1 MSGRVK
7 LDWNS
12 VRALASRV
20 RLPHFVKCGTG
31 VARVGMAA
39 LAVQVALW
47 FAGAGS
53 RDAHWLVAPVWI
65 AAAALGLRAGGG
77 LAVAGSLLRAVG
89 PKRAVIAL
97 MALFGLAWAAAL
109 ARMFLAFRFG
119 AYDLGIYSSIA
130 FNTAHGMPFFSSV
143 QQMNHLGEHFSP
155 VIAVFAPLYRLAPT
169 PVWLL
174 AAGLAAYLSVPW
186 ILQRL
191 VRDHGLEER
200 LGPWI
205 GPLLALLWFLSRP
218 MAGAVE
224 FLFHPST
231 LAAPF
236 VLLAWDAAA
245 RRRWGR
251 LAARLAFL
259 LLFKESF
266 ALAAAGIGLWL
277 LARRDTR
284 RAGAIVF
291 AAGLAAGAVLAGWF
305 IPMMRGGEWA
315 HADRLAPLADLP
327 AKAAYVAL
335 LLLPFGFL
343 HLRGRALLPA
353 LPLVLL
359 NVATGF
365 APQYGMAHHYDDT
378 VVPLLFA
385 GVLGALADGARPFYA
400 RWRAP
405 AAIAAAALCILAP
418 LGPSPA
424 RLARV
429 HRPSAGHAEARA
441 GLRDL
446 QADARTAGATMAVQ
460 SHLDPFVQ
468 RTAKTAFERLQVTD
482 PPPGTWA
489 VLSPHAPAWP
499 DVTFEEAIGRVAR
512 SRRFEEVTG
521 FPGLRVFRTR
531 DGQRPPPKRTSKMTA
546 RRGLGS

>member
-1 MSGRVK
+1 
-7 LDWNS
+7 
-12 VRALASRV
+12 
-20 RLPHFVKCGTG
+20 
-31 VARVGMAA
+31 VGAVA

-47 FAGAGS
+47 FLGAGS

-65 AAAALGLRAGGG
+65 LAAVLGLRYGGG
-77 LAVAGSLLRAVG
+77 FAGAGLFLRAGLPGRVTS
-89 PKRAVIAL
+89 AL
-97 MALFGLAWAAAL
+97 VALFGLAWAAAL

-119 AYDLGIYSSIA
+119 AYDLGIYSSVA

-143 QQMNHLGEHFSP
+143 QQLNHLGEHFSP
-155 VIAVFAPLYRLAPT
+155 VVAVFAPLYRVAPT

-205 GPLLALLWFLSRP
+205 GPLLALLWFLNRP

-251 LAARLAFL
+251 LAVWLVFL
-259 LLFKESF
+259 LLFKESL

-284 RAGAIVF
+284 RAGAIVLV
-291 AAGLAAGAVLAGWF
+291 AGLAAGAALAGWF

-315 HADRLAPLADLP
+315 HAERLAPLADLP

-385 GVLGALADGARPFYA
+385 GILGALADGARPFYV

-405 AAIAAAALCILAP
+405 VAIAAAALCILAP
-418 LGPSPA
+418 LGPSPT

-429 HRPSAGHAEARA
+429 HRPDAGHAGVRA
-441 GLRDL
+441 GLRAL
-446 QADARTAGATMAVQ
+446 QADPRAAGATLAVQ

-468 RTAKTAFERLQVTD
+468 RTAKTAFERLNAAG

-499 DVTFEEAIGRVAR
+499 DASFGEALGRVAR
-512 SRRFEEVTG
+512 SRRFEEVPG
-521 FPGLRVFRTR
+521 FPGLRVFRVR

>member
-1 MSGRVK
+1 MIGRVK

-12 VRALASRV
+12 VRARVSRV
-20 RLPHFVKCGTG
+20 RVPHFVKCGTG
-31 VARVGMAA
+31 AARVGAVA
-39 LAVQVALW
+39 LAVQAALW
-47 FAGAGS
+47 FLGAGS

-65 AAAALGLRAGGG
+65 LAAVLGLRYGGAG
-77 LAVAGSLLRAVG
+77 LFLRAGLPGRVTS
-89 PKRAVIAL
+89 AL
-97 MALFGLAWAAAL
+97 VVLFGLAWAAAL

-119 AYDLGIYSSIA
+119 AYDLGIYSSVA

-155 VIAVFAPLYRLAPT
+155 VVAAFVPLYRVAPT

-191 VRDHGLEER
+191 VREHGLEER

-205 GPLLALLWFLSRP
+205 GPLLALLWFLNRP

-251 LAARLAFL
+251 LAV
-259 LLFKESF
+259 
-266 ALAAAGIGLWL
+266 WL
-277 LARRDTR
+277 
-284 RAGAIVF
+284 VF
-291 AAGLAAGAVLAGWF
+291 
-305 IPMMRGGEWA
+305 
-315 HADRLAPLADLP
+315 
-327 AKAAYVAL
+327 
-335 LLLPFGFL
+335 LLPFGFL
-343 HLRGRALLPA
+343 HLRGRAFLPA

-385 GVLGALADGARPFYA
+385 GVLGALVDGARPFCV
-400 RWRAP
+400 RWKAP
-405 AAIAAAALCILAP
+405 VAIAAAALCILAP

-429 HRPSAGHAEARA
+429 HRPGDGPAEARA
-441 GLRDL
+441 GLRAL
-446 QADARTAGATMAVQ
+446 QADPRTAGATLAVQ

-468 RTAKTAFERLQVTD
+468 RTAKTAFERLNVAD

-499 DVTFEEAIGRVAR
+499 DASFGEALGRVAR
-512 SRRFEEVTG
+512 SSRFEEVTG